1 MFGQSN
7 TPFGGGGGGFGQTN
21 TTPAFGSPPAPAF
34 GAPAPAFG
42 TFLPF
47 VDVCLLLLLP
57 PSICVLVQC
66 QSTQITL
73 LESCRQ
79 IFG

>member
-21 TTPAFGSPPAPAF
+21 TPAFGSPAPGGF

-42 TFLPF
+42 ESVFRVDCVESVLLNAHQIIAARWHCFLY
-47 VDVCLLLLLP
+47 C
-57 PSICVLVQC
+57 
-66 QSTQITL
+66 
-73 LESCRQ
+73 
-79 IFG
+79 